1 MKAITYTEYGP
12 PAVLQIGEVE
22 RPVPKDDE
30 LLIRIHAA
38 SVNAMDRHFMRG
50 EPYLMRMMTGLRKP
64 KIARLG
70 VDVAGTVETVGTN
83 VTQFR
88 AGDEVFGVCR
98 GAFAEYGGGSETRF
112 ANKPSNVSFEQA
124 AAVPVAAVT
133 ALQGLRDKGKIR
145 PGQKVLVNGAG
156 GGVGTFAVQFA
167 RLFGAEVTAVTST
180 RNLEMV
186 RGIGANHVVD
196 YTREDFTR
204 NGERYDVIFD
214 LAANH
219 PLSDLTRALT
229 DGGAWLLVG
238 AVTEGGWL
246 RPLTSLLKAA
256 VRSPFVSQKALVVS
270 GRVNKEDLIVLKR
283 FLEEGKVRPVIDRRY
298 QLRDVPEAMRYLEEG
313 RVGGKIVITMT

>member
-1 MKAITYTEYGP
+1 
-12 PAVLQIGEVE
+12 
-22 RPVPKDDE
+22 
-30 LLIRIHAA
+30 
-38 SVNAMDRHFMRG
+38 MDRHFMRG

-70 VDVAGTVETVGTN
+70 VDVAGTVETVGMN
-83 VTQFR
+83 VTEFR

-98 GAFAEYGGGSETRF
+98 GTFAEYGCGSETRF

-133 ALQGLRDKGKIR
+133 ALQGLRDKGKIQ
-145 PGQKVLVNGAG
+145 PGQRVLVNGAG

-196 YTREDFTR
+196 YTQEDFTR

-229 DGGAWLLVG
+229 DGGAWLPVG
-238 AVTEGGWL
+238 AVTKGGWL

-256 VRSPFVSQKALVVS
+256 VRSLFVSQKVLVVS
-270 GRVNKEDLIVLKR
+270 GRVNKDDLLVLKR
-283 FLEEGKVRPVIDRRY
+283 FLEEGKVTPVIDRRY